1 MAAIQ
6 ASSVGAETAEATD
19 RSTDGDAKPESPSLF
34 PQWGIPLSGKRN
46 LTEAIEAFART
57 TVTVPLRASSEPG
70 EGWRAWLDG
79 GYATHRFIN
88 AKLSRTS
95 YVEVLSLLLH
105 MMVEI
110 QARYKDLYAVAKF
123 VPKKN
128 GLNPVL
134 AALQDGASPEA
145 MRIDHLKPR
154 EVRRRLDD
162 VGRAL
167 SQTWLLLSCYL
178 TLPSKVERDDF
189 LWSARTVVEKVKTD
203 QRARALELLCLG
215 FFLRSSALYPLVTAT
230 DIYDEDVRFTLKSG
244 FEKNFGTENWSPKP
258 TNARMIWQR
267 SRMVYPFLE
276 VAHRAWLNTTGMPLG
291 QSEPEDCNIIEWLAM
306 NDNDVDVDDVE
317 GGGSG
322 GGGGGGGSSSS
333 SSGDVAYEPSC
344 GDEADEENSA
354 AIGELLDAI
363 ARASPEE
370 KVLNSLL
377 YWLID
382 LSYKVTRRAG
392 ASSAPLFLQPQTL
405 DPPPP

>member
-1 MAAIQ
+1 MMGRTCAGILCVLFSSPSASALLVGTLSSAKEIGNRNRLRSPLRAAVIR
-6 ASSVGAETAEATD
+6 ASAETAVVDVLSDSEAT
-19 RSTDGDAKPESPSLF
+19 PEVPSLF

-46 LTEAIEAFART
+46 LTEAIEAFGQA

-134 AALQDGASPEA
+134 AALQDGASPES

-215 FFLRSSALYPLVTAT
+215 FFLRSSPLYPLVTAT
-230 DIYDEDVRFTLKSG
+230 L
-244 FEKNFGTENWSPKP
+244 
-258 TNARMIWQR
+258 
-267 SRMVYPFLE
+267 
-276 VAHRAWLNTTGMPLG
+276 
-291 QSEPEDCNIIEWLAM
+291 
-306 NDNDVDVDDVE
+306 
-317 GGGSG
+317 
-322 GGGGGGGSSSS
+322 
-333 SSGDVAYEPSC
+333 
-344 GDEADEENSA
+344 
-354 AIGELLDAI
+354 
-363 ARASPEE
+363 
-370 KVLNSLL
+370 
-377 YWLID
+377 
-382 LSYKVTRRAG
+382 
-392 ASSAPLFLQPQTL
+392 
-405 DPPPP
+405 